1 MRSQGKQ
8 FMLLSS
14 QLEVAS
20 MNLQSVHNMST
31 VHSVVCDDAQVSDA
45 MASSVQAIK
54 AASTSLDLSRV

>member
-8 FMLLSS
+8 FMILSS

-31 VHSVVCDDAQVSDA
+31 VHSVVYDDV
-45 MASSVQAIK
+45 
-54 AASTSLDLSRV
+54 